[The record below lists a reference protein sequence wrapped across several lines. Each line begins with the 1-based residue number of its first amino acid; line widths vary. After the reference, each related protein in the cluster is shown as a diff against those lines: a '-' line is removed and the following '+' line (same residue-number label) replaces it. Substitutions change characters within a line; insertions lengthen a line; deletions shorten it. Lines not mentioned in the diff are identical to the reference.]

1 MALADLTLRL
11 NQRPNSGLNKLAGL
25 GRSLVLLFVLAVAGS
40 CLAQSPAAP
49 GGFAAAGAELGVSGP
64 ASGKPALAGAG
75 VQNQAPPAG
84 SGTPARVSLTTL
96 ALVSGLA
103 SFLQAVAFVVL
114 WRLNPGIRGIGY
126 WAGSAVANATAQPIF
141 ALQATSSSLLLTAF
155 LPTCL
160 SVLALTLFYAGAAAL
175 VGRPPRWRF
184 LVVAGVPLFL
194 GYVWF
199 LVAGN
204 IPLRLMFMALL
215 TAIYLGMVARKMFAE
230 RRRGLRFSASLCGA
244 ATAGMSAL
252 MVLRAVLLP
261 FQGPIGSSLSN
272 VPAQIMM
279 FVGLTIWL
287 MAWGFGAV
295 LLINQRHLYENE
307 QQHQRQLATEAAL
320 QATQQEL
327 EVERAHRRRRQLLR
341 DLHDGLGGVTAQI
354 AMLTSAEGATTESEA
369 SERLRHLD
377 DLAAMGHRELRA
389 LMNYLESGS
398 AYWGDVISELREHA
412 LRVTAARNITL
423 DWRICSQVPEAAI
436 PEIAA
441 VLSLSRALKE
451 AVNNLVR
458 HSGSTRATVRFS
470 FRPQRLW
477 VLVRDNGCGLDGQ
490 PPSLEGGRGLGNMR
504 HRVEELG
511 GSLALVTRRGLRL
524 LFTVPL
530 PLQASEIALAT
541 ATPADHNSNRGA
553 ANNR

>member
-1 MALADLTLRL
+1 MTLL
-11 NQRPNSGLNKLAGL
+11 Y
-25 GRSLVLLFVLAVAGS
+25 AGS
-40 CLAQSPAAP
+40 
-49 GGFAAAGAELGVSGP
+49 
-64 ASGKPALAGAG
+64 
-75 VQNQAPPAG
+75 
-84 SGTPARVSLTTL
+84 
-96 ALVSGLA
+96 
-103 SFLQAVAFVVL
+103 
-114 WRLNPGIRGIGY
+114 
-126 WAGSAVANATAQPIF
+126 
-141 ALQATSSSLLLTAF
+141 
-155 LPTCL
+155 
-160 SVLALTLFYAGAAAL
+160 AAL
-175 VGRPPRWRF
+175 VGRRPQWRLF
-184 LVVAGVPLFL
+184 VALGAPLFL
-194 GYVWF
+194 GYAWF

-204 IPLRLMFMALL
+204 VLLRIVFMGWLL
-215 TAIYLGMVARKMFAE
+215 AVYLGLAARELLAE

-244 ATAGMSAL
+244 STAGMSAL
-252 MVLRAVLLP
+252 MAFRAVVLP
-261 FQGPIGSSLSN
+261 FQGSMSSFLSN
-272 VPAQIMM
+272 VPAQVMM

-320 QATQQEL
+320 QATRQEL

-354 AMLTSAEGATTESEA
+354 AMLTSAERATTPSEA
-369 SERLRHLD
+369 SERLQHLD
-377 DLAAMGHRELRA
+377 DLAAMGHRELRT

-470 FRPQRLW
+470 FRPHRLW
-477 VLVRDNGCGLDGQ
+477 VMVRDNGCGLDGQ
-490 PPSLEGGRGLGNMR
+490 PPPLEGGRGLGNMR
-504 HRVEELG
+504 RRVEELG
-511 GSLALVTRRGLRL
+511 GSLTLDSGHGLRL

-530 PLQASEIALAT
+530 PLLPLTASDKVGDKGSHLKL
-541 ATPADHNSNRGA
+541 
-553 ANNR
+553 